1 MTFDDVRAMAL
12 ALPQVEE
19 ATSYGT
25 PAFRIR
31 KRLIA
36 RLHHDGDALV
46 VKVEPLEREALLA
59 TRPDEFFITPHYA
72 DSPSWILAR
81 LDRADPQELA
91 ELLAAAWRRLA
102 PRRIVEAFDA
112 GEFDR

>member
-1 MTFDDVRAMAL
+1 MTFDEVRAMAL

-19 ATSYGT
+19 STSYKT

-36 RLHHDGDALV
+36 RLHQDGDALV
-46 VKVEPLEREALLA
+46 VKVEPIEREALLA
-59 TRPDEFFITPHYA
+59 TKPEQFFITPHYE
-72 DSPSWILAR
+72 DSTSWILAR
-81 LDRADPQELA
+81 LDRVDPQELA

-112 GEFDR
+112 GELD

>member
-1 MTFDDVRAMAL
+1 MTFDEVRAMAL

-19 ATSYGT
+19 ATSYES

-36 RLHHDGDALV
+36 RLHDDGAALV
-46 VKVEPLEREALLA
+46 VKVEPREREALLA
-59 TRPDEFFITPHYA
+59 TRPERFFITPHYE

-81 LDRADPQELA
+81 LEGADPDELA
-91 ELLAAAWRRLA
+91 GLLAAAWRRLA

-112 GEFDR
+112 GEFD

>member
-19 ATSYGT
+19 STSYES

-31 KRLIA
+31 KRLLA
-36 RLHHDGDALV
+36 RLHDDGEAIVL
-46 VKVEPLEREALLA
+46 KVDPVQRDALLA
-59 TRPDEFFITPHYA
+59 TRPDRFFVTPHYE
-72 DSPSWILAR
+72 DDRSWILTR
-81 LDRADPQELA
+81 LDGADPEEIA

-112 GEFDR
+112 GEFG

>member
-19 ATSYGT
+19 GTSYDT

-36 RLHHDGDALV
+36 RLHDNGDAPV
-46 VKVEPLEREALLA
+46 VRVDGLEREALLA
-59 TRPDEFFITPHYA
+59 TKPDQFFETPHYEGTN
-72 DSPSWILAR
+72 WVLAR
-81 LDRADPQELA
+81 LETVDPQELA

-112 GEFDR
+112 GELD

>member
-1 MTFDDVRAMAL
+1 MTFDDVRVMAL

-19 ATSYGT
+19 ATSYDT

-46 VKVEPLEREALLA
+46 IRVDGLEREALLA
-59 TRPDEFFITPHYA
+59 TKPDQFFVTSHYEGTN
-72 DSPSWILAR
+72 WILAR
-81 LDRADPQELA
+81 LETADPQELA

-112 GEFDR
+112 GELG

>member
-19 ATSYGT
+19 STSYES

-36 RLHHDGDALV
+36 RLHDDGASLV
-46 VKVEPLEREALLA
+46 VKVDPVQRDALLA
-59 TRPDEFFITPHYA
+59 TRPERFFITPHYEEERT
-72 DSPSWILAR
+72 WILVR
-81 LDRADPQELA
+81 LDGADPEEVA

-102 PRRIVEAFDA
+102 PPRIVEAFEA
-112 GEFDR
+112 GQLE